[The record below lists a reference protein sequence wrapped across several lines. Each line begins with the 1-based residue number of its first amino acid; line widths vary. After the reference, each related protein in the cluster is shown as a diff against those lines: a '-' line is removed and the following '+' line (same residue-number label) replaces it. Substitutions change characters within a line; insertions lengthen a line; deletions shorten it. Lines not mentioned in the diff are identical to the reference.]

1 MTNKNNETNAAE
13 FHNCTFTG
21 VEFDKSVV
29 GTMSSIAEGLIQ
41 NAKGLKALAEVFSAS
56 HIQVETMVHVADGN
70 VFTGATKD

>member
-1 MTNKNNETNAAE
+1 MKNENNETNAAE

-29 GTMSSIAEGLIQ
+29 GTMSIIAEGLIE

-56 HIQVETMVHVADGN
+56 HIQVETMVNVADGS
-70 VFTGATKD
+70 VYTGSTKD

>member
-1 MTNKNNETNAAE
+1 MKNENSGTNAAE

-29 GTMSSIAEGLIQ
+29 GTMSSIAEGLIE

-56 HIQVETMVHVADGN
+56 HIQVETMVHVADGS
-70 VFTGATKD
+70 VYTEATKD